1 MGESFGTE
9 MICPPFLLKARS
21 CAIPFHHLDETRLV
35 LNFRCMGA
43 NSTLI
48 RLCIMLL
55 LLKRFHDPLPEV
67 TRDFDELVSSFEC
80 VDSSVTAQVTH

>member
-1 MGESFGTE
+1 
-9 MICPPFLLKARS
+9 
-21 CAIPFHHLDETRLV
+21 
-35 LNFRCMGA
+35 
-43 NSTLI
+43 
-48 RLCIMLL
+48 MLL